1 MHCVYIFTYI
11 GDTNLPGKYDILRID
26 LNPKDEYK
34 SVNYSYLYL
43 YICFGLLLMY

>member
-1 MHCVYIFTYI
+1 MHLLYHVNGYKVLYALCIYFTYI

-34 SVNYSYLYL
+34 SVNYSY
-43 YICFGLLLMY
+43 